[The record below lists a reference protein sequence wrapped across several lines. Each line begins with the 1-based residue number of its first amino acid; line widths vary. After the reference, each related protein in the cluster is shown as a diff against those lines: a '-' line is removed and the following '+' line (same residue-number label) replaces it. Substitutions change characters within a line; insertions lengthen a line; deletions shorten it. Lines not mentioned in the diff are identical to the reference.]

1 VPAAGVPIRVHSGT
15 STAGAADTAVVDIDD
30 DGMAGVR
37 RAAVVAAE
45 ALAARLISVE
55 LITDDPGTPLGDGT
69 GAVIEVNTTP
79 GLAQHYVVA
88 DPGRV
93 VPVAATILRVML
105 DDERRRDAFP
115 LDLAT

>member
-1 VPAAGVPIRVHSGT
+1 
-15 STAGAADTAVVDIDD
+15 
-30 DGMAGVR
+30 
-37 RAAVVAAE
+37 
-45 ALAARLISVE
+45 
-55 LITDDPGTPLGDGT
+55 
-69 GAVIEVNTTP
+69 
-79 GLAQHYVVA
+79 LAQHYVVA